1 MNMKV
6 LISSFV
12 LHAVLITISVS
23 LFMIARMNI
32 PCGIIC
38 VGVASIAIGFG
49 GGLIG
54 MVSGHFFYKRN
65 YLAAGVVTAILLA
78 LIPIVLGAIA

>member
-12 LHAVLITISVS
+12 LHAVLITISVG
-23 LFMIARMNI
+23 LFMVARMNI
-32 PCGIIC
+32 PCIIC

-49 GGLIG
+49 GGIIG
-54 MVSGHFFYKRN
+54 MASGHFFYKRN
-65 YLAAGVVTAILLA
+65 YLAAGVVTIILIA
-78 LIPIVLGAIA
+78 LIPVVLEAIV